1 MKIVKLIF
9 SSIFTLFILGCVA
22 GGIFYFHIKS
32 QLPNV
37 NELKTVELQQP
48 MQVFTADG
56 KLIGEIGEQR
66 RIPVPLT
73 QIPQQMI
80 NAVIATEDS
89 RFYEHYGIDPIGIAR
104 AVKVAI
110 TSGGASQG
118 ASTITQQVARNFF
131 LTPEKKLIRKLKEI
145 VLAIEIENNLS
156 KDEILALYLNK
167 IYLGYRAYGV
177 AAAAQTYFGKTLD
190 QLTLSEIAVLAGLP
204 KAPSTMNPIY
214 SLKRATERRNIVLSR
229 MLIEKYIT
237 EAQYQQALQEP
248 IIASY
253 HGSKLDLQADYVVEA
268 VRQEMVK
275 LYGEEQAYTKGYQVF
290 TTINSTDQLNAQK
303 ALRNN
308 LIAYDMRHGYR
319 KNATL
324 WKADEIAW
332 DKDRII
338 AFLNKQPDSKPLQP
352 AAILEMKNNQAQAM
366 LANGE
371 IITLNQNAVKWAGNI
386 NKILHKGDMIWLI
399 QDNKQQWGLRQI
411 PLANS
416 GMVSLDSTN
425 GAIKAMVGGFSFAH
439 SKFNRATQSM
449 VQVGSSIKP
458 FIYTA
463 ALNKGLTLATILN
476 DAPITLR
483 KAGQT
488 PWQPKNSPNV
498 FNGPLRLRVG
508 LGLSKNVMMVRAVN
522 MVGIDYIA
530 DYLQRFGFQKNQY
543 AATEALALGA
553 ASFTP
558 LEMAR
563 GYAVIDNGGFLIDPY
578 IIQSIKDNTGNEIF
592 TAKPKVACFQC
603 SDKQIPVIYGDIT
616 PADFLSLKIDNSA
629 TEGAILDT
637 PLSANTSGD
646 EDNTEAVPDVP
657 ELNTNNIQ
665 LENAPSLLSHNTND
679 PQQSIEPQYAPR
691 VISGKIAF
699 LMRSALNSGIY
710 GEPGGNWTGTSW
722 RGKAIARTDIGG
734 KTGTT
739 NNSKVAWYVGYGGDL
754 VTSVYIGFDDNKL
767 DLGRGESGGKSAMP
781 AWIDY
786 MSNALKSLP
795 VRNDPIP
802 DGVIQ
807 KRISME
813 NGLLSDSGG
822 RLEYFIE
829 GTEPTQY
836 FVPEQGNQIIDSKG
850 EMKELF

>member
-9 SSIFTLFILGCVA
+9 SSILTLFVIGCVV
-22 GGIFYFHIKS
+22 GGLFYFHIKS
-32 QLPNV
+32 QLPDV
-37 NELKTVELQQP
+37 NELKNVELQQP

-66 RIPVPLT
+66 RIPVPLS

-89 RFYEHYGIDPIGIAR
+89 RFYDHHGIDPIGIAR
-104 AVKVAI
+104 ALKVAL

-131 LTPEKKLIRKLKEI
+131 LTPEKKLMRKIKEA
-145 VLAIEIENNLS
+145 VLAIDIENNLT
-156 KDEILALYLNK
+156 KDEILELYLNK

-190 QLTLSEIAVLAGLP
+190 QLTLSEMAVLAGLP

-214 SLKRATERRNIVLSR
+214 SLKRATERRNVVLGR
-229 MLIEKYIT
+229 MLSENYIT
-237 EAQYQQALQEP
+237 DEQYQQALKEP

-253 HGSKLDLQADYVVEA
+253 HGSKLDLHADYVVEA

-290 TTINSTDQLNAQK
+290 TTIDSADQLNAQQ

-308 LIAYDMRHGYR
+308 LLAYDMRHGYR

-324 WKADEIAW
+324 WTNNEPAW
-332 DKDRII
+332 DQERIL
-338 AFLNKQPDSKPLQP
+338 AFLNKQPNSEPLQP
-352 AAILEMKNNQAQAM
+352 AAVLEVKNNQAQVL
-366 LANGE
+366 LANGAK
-371 IITLNQNAVKWAGNI
+371 ISLDQSAVKWAGNI
-386 NKILHKGDMIWLI
+386 NKILHTGDMIWLM
-399 QDNKQQWGLRQI
+399 QDSKQQWVLRQI
-411 PLANS
+411 PIANS
-416 GMVSLDSTN
+416 GMISLNSSN
-425 GAIKAMVGGFSFAH
+425 GAIEAMVGGFSFAR

-463 ALNKGLTLATILN
+463 ALDKGLTLATIIN

-483 KAGQT
+483 KAGQA

-508 LGLSKNVMMVRAVN
+508 IGLSKNSMMVRTVN

-530 DYLQRFGFQKNQY
+530 DYLQRFGFQKDQY

-578 IIQSIKDNTGNEIF
+578 IIQSIKDSSGKEIF
-592 TAKPKVACFQC
+592 TAHPKIACFQC
-603 SDKQIPVIYGDIT
+603 SDKQIPVIYGDSKPI
-616 PADFLSLKIDNSA
+616 DFLSLKIDNSA
-629 TEGAILDT
+629 TEENLPNV
-637 PLSANTSGD
+637 PLSTDTID
-646 EDNTEAVPDVP
+646 EDDSEAVPDVP
-657 ELNTNNIQ
+657 ELNTQNVQ
-665 LENAPSLLSHNTND
+665 LENAPSLLSNHQDN
-679 PQQSIEPQYAPR
+679 PQQANDSPYAPR
-691 VISGKIAF
+691 VVSGKVAF
-699 LMRSALNSGIY
+699 LIRSALNSGIY
-710 GEPGGNWTGTSW
+710 GEAGGNWTGTSW
-722 RGKAIARTDIGG
+722 RGKAIGRPDIGG

-739 NNSKVAWYVGYGGDL
+739 NNSKVAWYVGYGADL

-781 AWIDY
+781 AWVDY
-786 MSNALKSLP
+786 MTNALKPLP
-795 VRNDPIP
+795 IREDPMP
-802 DGVIQ
+802 EGVIQ
-807 KRISME
+807 KRISMQ
-813 NGLLSDSGG
+813 NGLLTDAGG

-829 GTEPTQY
+829 GTEPTRHY
-836 FVPEQGNQIIDSKG
+836 VPERGNQIIDSKG
-850 EMKELF
+850 EVKEIF